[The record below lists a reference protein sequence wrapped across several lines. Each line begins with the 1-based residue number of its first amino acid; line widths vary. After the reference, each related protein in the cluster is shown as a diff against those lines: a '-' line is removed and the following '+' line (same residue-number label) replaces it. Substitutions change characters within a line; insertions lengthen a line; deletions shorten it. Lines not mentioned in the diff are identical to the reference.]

1 MGLRND
7 TRVPNGGF
15 AEVFAATKWSF
26 GYKIEL
32 LRALDGFTE
41 GFAIAKWRLR
51 LRNGTRVTKEGFA
64 VVKFFAERGY
74 GAAKLFRKEGPISQ
88 QTLDF
93 AASPFWL
100 RNYFAEDGRFHRGAI
115 LGCEILQATEI
126 SCF

>member
-32 LRALDGFTE
+32 LRALDGFIE
-41 GFAIAKWRLR
+41 GFAAAKWRLR
-51 LRNGTRVTKEGFA
+51 LRNGTRVTKEGFT
-64 VVKFFAERGY
+64 VKFFAERGY

-115 LGCEILQATEI
+115 LGCEILQAIEI
-126 SCF
+126 SYF